1 LIFFTALKLL
11 GFLKVQLAWCPLIKA
26 KRPQKKKTPQPP
38 PKTPQKKKKKK
49 KPIYIS
55 FLVAKEKSDEF
66 LTF

>member
-11 GFLKVQLAWCPLIKA
+11 GFLKVHQLSWVPNKKIKNT
-26 KRPQKKKTPQPP
+26 KK
-38 PKTPQKKKKKK
+38 KKKKKK

>member
-1 LIFFTALKLL
+1 MMKLMKLQLIFFTALKLL

-26 KRPQKKKTPQPP
+26 KRPQKKK
-38 PKTPQKKKKKK
+38 KKKK

>member
-1 LIFFTALKLL
+1 
-11 GFLKVQLAWCPLIKA
+11 VQLAWFQL
-26 KRPQKKKTPQPP
+26 KK
-38 PKTPQKKKKKK
+38 PKKPQKKKKKK

>member
-1 LIFFTALKLL
+1 MKLMKLQLIFFTALKLL

-26 KRPQKKKTPQPP
+26 KRPQKKK
-38 PKTPQKKKKKK
+38 KKK

>member
-1 LIFFTALKLL
+1 MMKLMKLQLIFFTALKLL

-26 KRPQKKKTPQPP
+26 KRPQKKK
-38 PKTPQKKKKKK
+38 K

>member
-26 KRPQKKKTPQPP
+26 KRPQKKK
-38 PKTPQKKKKKK
+38 KKKKK

>member
-26 KRPQKKKTPQPP
+26 KRPQKKK
-38 PKTPQKKKKKK
+38 KK